1 MDLQLSN
8 TYRMAQKSLA
18 IGRNTCRFIFPLLL
32 WCLQIL
38 SLCLFLSPPP
48 PPFPNSRCSNL
59 IDSFT
64 YTGTNHRPQNY
75 HPCIIRR
82 HLTPSVLE
90 LEEEGTD
97 KLSRK
102 VSKQLPALLC
112 NIPEGLNFKQK
123 VSSDFCANYYCL
135 YLNIEQNMALIS
147 KNWSVYQKGPICTQI
162 LYIQFAQP
170 EVT

>member
-1 MDLQLSN
+1 MDLQLWN
-8 TYRMAQKSLA
+8 TYRMARSHWLLDAICAALFFRFCCGVFKFWASAYFSL
-18 IGRNTCRFIFPLLL
+18 
-32 WCLQIL
+32 
-38 SLCLFLSPPP
+38 SPP

-64 YTGTNHRPQNY
+64 YAGTNHRPQNY

-82 HLTPSVLE
+82 HLTPSILE
-90 LEEEGTD
+90 LEEGTD

-102 VSKQLPALLC
+102 VSKQLPTLLC
-112 NIPEGLNFKQK
+112 NIAEELNFKQK
-123 VSSDFCANYYCL
+123 VSSEFCANCYCL
-135 YLNIEQNMALIS
+135 YLNREQNMALIS
-147 KNWSVYQKGPICTQI
+147 KNWSVYHKGPICTQI